1 MAEGDDSA
9 ERSHEPTQRR
19 LDQAREEG
27 QILTSKEM
35 SIFATMAAGILA
47 LTILAS
53 AAPRAMARM
62 AAGLHLPHGDAAEAA
77 LMPALAGAGW
87 GVIVITLVIAGP
99 VMIAAIAV
107 QAATGGI
114 GWTAKNVAPK
124 PDKLNPLSGLKR
136 MVSLNALVELGKA
149 VAKVLLL
156 SAIGLAVVL
165 DALPQLLVLGSM
177 TTGDALGV
185 IAALLLRFL
194 VALTLVLG
202 LIGAVDLFWQ
212 SRKHMKQLRMTFA
225 EVKRENRE
233 DNGSPELKGKLR
245 RLQMEASQRGAR
257 ERASLPHVDG
267 ASVLVTNPQHF
278 AVALRYA
285 PGQDEAPV
293 LVSAGRDGLAARM
306 RQRAREAGVPV
317 LQAPPLA
324 RALYFTGQIG
334 TSIDPRLYTAV
345 AAVLAHVWRLDR
357 GEAADLPPI
366 DLPPEMRFDANG
378 RPETR

>member
-1 MAEGDDSA
+1 MAGPDDSA
-9 ERSHEPTQRR
+9 ERSHAPTARR
-19 LDQAREEG
+19 LEQARREG

-35 SIFATMAAGILA
+35 MIFATMAAGILA
-47 LTILAS
+47 LALLAMW
-53 AAPRAMARM
+53 APRAAARW
-62 AAGLHLPHGDAAEAA
+62 AADLRLPSGDAADAA
-77 LMPALAGAGW
+77 LLPAVAAAGW
-87 GVIVITLVIAGP
+87 QVVTVTLIIAGP
-99 VMIAAIAV
+99 VMVAAIAA

-124 PDKLNPLSGLKR
+124 PKKLNPLSGLKR
-136 MVSLNALVELGKA
+136 MVSANALVELGKA

-156 SAIGLAVVL
+156 SAVGLAVVM
-165 DALPQLLVLGSM
+165 DALPQLLVLGGM
-177 TTGDALGV
+177 PTGDALGV
-185 IAALLLRFL
+185 ISALLLRFL

-212 SRKHMKQLRMTFA
+212 ARKHSKQLFMTLA

-257 ERASLPHVDG
+257 ERAALPQVDG

-278 AVALRYA
+278 AVAMRYS
-285 PGQDEAPV
+285 PGRDDAPV
-293 LVSAGRDGLAARM
+293 LVAAGRDMLAARM
-306 RQRAREAGVPV
+306 RQRARDARVPV
-317 LQAPPLA
+317 LEAPSLA

-334 TSIDPRLYTAV
+334 SSIDPRLYTAV
-345 AAVLAHVWRLDR
+345 AAVLAHVWRLER
-357 GEAADLPPI
+357 GEAGDLPGI

-378 RPETR
+378 RPEQG